1 MVDKDMIKDSILKLV
16 VLTNKFSKMYG
27 KDKDLVLRILIV
39 DANLKKELH
48 EVEKDILAYEEMELT
63 NKAEQVMYDAVKK
76 VFEVV
81 E

>member
-1 MVDKDMIKDSILKLV
+1 MTDKDFIKDSIIKLI

-27 KDKDLVLRILIV
+27 KDKHLVLRILIV
-39 DANLKKELH
+39 DANLKNELH

-76 VFEVV
+76 VFEAV